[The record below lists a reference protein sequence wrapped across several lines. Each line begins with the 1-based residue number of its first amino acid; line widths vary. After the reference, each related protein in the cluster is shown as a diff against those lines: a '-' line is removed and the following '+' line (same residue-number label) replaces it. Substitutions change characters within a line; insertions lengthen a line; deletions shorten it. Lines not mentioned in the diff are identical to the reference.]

1 MLRVFTDSTLYIQLK
16 LWCLGESISREKRF
30 LQLAIIG
37 NRSQKI
43 AVDAVVDTGF
53 NGDLILPIEL
63 VLELELIPQGY
74 QKATLGDGTISQF
87 RVYTGTV
94 VWDGSRKAV
103 EVNAATSGVLIGMGL
118 LDGYKLEVNA
128 TLNGIVTITN
138 LEL

>member
-1 MLRVFTDSTLYIQLK
+1 MMFGQVNQQREAVLK
-16 LWCLGESISREKRF
+16 LV
-30 LQLAIIG
+30 IIG
-37 NRSQKI
+37 DRSQKI

-53 NGDLILPIEL
+53 NGDLILPIEM

-94 VWDGSRKAV
+94 IWDGSRKLV

-118 LDGYKLEVNA
+118 LEGYKLEVN
-128 TLNGIVTITN
+128 TTPNGIVTITS

>member
-1 MLRVFTDSTLYIQLK
+1 MMFGRVNQQ
-16 LWCLGESISREKRF
+16 REAI
-30 LQLAIIG
+30 LNLVIIG
-37 NRSQKI
+37 NRNQKI

-53 NGDLILPIEL
+53 NGDLILPIEM

-87 RVYTGTV
+87 RVYSGTV
-94 VWDGSRKAV
+94 IWDGSRKLV

-118 LDGYKLEVNA
+118 LEGYKLEVN
-128 TLNGIVTITN
+128 TVPNGIVTVTS

>member
-1 MLRVFTDSTLYIQLK
+1 LGIEAKK
-16 LWCLGESISREKRF
+16 LLLMQSSIP
-30 LQLAIIG
+30 
-37 NRSQKI
+37 
-43 AVDAVVDTGF
+43 
-53 NGDLILPIEL
+53 DLILPIEL

-94 VWDGSRKAV
+94 IWDGSRKAV

-128 TLNGIVTITN
+128 TPNGIVTITN

>member
-1 MLRVFTDSTLYIQLK
+1 MMFGRVNLQREAVIK
-16 LWCLGESISREKRF
+16 LV
-30 LQLAIIG
+30 IIG
-37 NRSQKI
+37 DRSQKM

-53 NGDLILPIEL
+53 NGDLILPIEM

-94 VWDGSRKAV
+94 IWDGLRKVV

-118 LDGYKLEVNA
+118 LEGYKLEVN
-128 TLNGIVTITN
+128 TTPNGIVTITSLN
-138 LEL
+138 L

>member
-1 MLRVFTDSTLYIQLK
+1 MMFGRVNQQREAVIK
-16 LWCLGESISREKRF
+16 LV
-30 LQLAIIG
+30 IIG
-37 NRSQKI
+37 DQSQKM

-53 NGDLILPIEL
+53 NGDLILPIEM

-94 VWDGSRKAV
+94 IWDGSRKVV

-118 LDGYKLEVNA
+118 LEGYKLEVN
-128 TLNGIVTITN
+128 TTPNGVVTITS

>member
-1 MLRVFTDSTLYIQLK
+1 MMFGLVNQQREAVLK
-16 LWCLGESISREKRF
+16 
-30 LQLAIIG
+30 LAIIG

-94 VWDGSRKAV
+94 IWDGSRKAV

-128 TLNGIVTITN
+128 TPNGIVTITN

>member
-1 MLRVFTDSTLYIQLK
+1 M
-16 LWCLGESISREKRF
+16 
-30 LQLAIIG
+30 
-37 NRSQKI
+37 
-43 AVDAVVDTGF
+43 
-53 NGDLILPIEL
+53 

-87 RVYTGTV
+87 RVYAGTV
-94 VWDGSRKAV
+94 IWDGSRKVV

-128 TLNGIVTITN
+128 TPNGVVTITN

>member
-1 MLRVFTDSTLYIQLK
+1 MMFGRVNQQREAVLK
-16 LWCLGESISREKRF
+16 
-30 LQLAIIG
+30 LAIIG

>member
-1 MLRVFTDSTLYIQLK
+1 MMFGRVNQQREAVLK
-16 LWCLGESISREKRF
+16 LVIISD
-30 LQLAIIG
+30 Q
-37 NRSQKI
+37 SQKI

-53 NGDLILPIEL
+53 NGDLILPIEM

-94 VWDGSRKAV
+94 IWDGSRKVV

-118 LDGYKLEVNA
+118 LEGYKLEVN
-128 TLNGIVTITN
+128 TTPNGIVTITN